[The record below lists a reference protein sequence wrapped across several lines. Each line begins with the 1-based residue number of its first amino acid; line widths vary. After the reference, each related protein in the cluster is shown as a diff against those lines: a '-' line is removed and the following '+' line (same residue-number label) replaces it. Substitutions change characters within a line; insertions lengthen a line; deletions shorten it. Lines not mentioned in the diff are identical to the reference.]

1 MDESSNLEIA
11 VLSEGTTKKAFE
23 ERDWPVL
30 RSHLEEIGLDEST
43 LDALLGHLRRT
54 HGFILRYP
62 NQKQELRRDAF
73 LKELRQY
80 VRVSKGEAAEQRVV
94 QEIDLLLH
102 VERGYRSIL
111 LMLDAADI
119 SKLAPNVRVAAYLRC
134 IVGEYADVL
143 RQQEEK
149 TRKLKQLTMPNA
161 PLADTAD
168 GQSISVDAVFN
179 SLVTALSTSLI
190 MESHKNRWH
199 DSRGV
204 ITLPVLPA
212 VGDNEVLLAASTQAL
227 AMCWSRWQRTEERTR
242 FLGGKL
248 EQFTAPNL
256 PSWAPSEATSA
267 TLYTPDEAEFFDYAA
282 NERVLD
288 RLGQQF
294 MEVMTETGAPDRVSG
309 IAGGVPLLPAEIV
322 SLSEFQAA
330 GSLGDI
336 LTYEIANDTERLG
349 GLRLVEWVRGY
360 AVLQQLATDSYE
372 AHRSTSDLATIIP
385 RSDLLIVLERC
396 GLTRPSAEHFI
407 EQVTLKIASDDLFDS
422 PLIQMQDDKLMVFG
436 PALITANLAA
446 VVLSTLATLQ
456 EPLSRKGHSLERAI
470 VSLLQEHQLHARGFK
485 VTRDGQEY
493 EYDAVLAW
501 GNYVFVFECKNRSLS
516 SNRPVNAY
524 YFELGVRSAVR
535 QVKRLAEALRKYPDI
550 LATEMKVALDS
561 QTIVPCVLNSLPY
574 ARTGDL
580 EGVYCTDS
588 SSLQRFLSHRYL
600 FIKSPHR
607 IRKGLTVMH
616 RVAVTSLWKE
626 DRPGPEDLVR
636 QLQEPFQLKLLKAH
650 TELRWGAFPIGP
662 THVVAATEFTRKDW
676 SVESVTKAF
685 GVSAAGV
692 QSTLESIRRQ
702 VRDAKRRVKN
712 KRKRKAKRPK

>member
-1 MDESSNLEIA
+1 MDELSNLEVD

-23 ERDWPVL
+23 ARDWPSL
-30 RSHLEEIGLDEST
+30 RSHLDDIGLDEST
-43 LDALLGHLRRT
+43 FDALLGHLRRAS
-54 HGFILRYP
+54 GFILRYP

-73 LKELRQY
+73 LKDLRQY
-80 VRVSKGEAAEQRVV
+80 VRVSKGEAAEQRVA
-94 QEIDLLLH
+94 QEVDLLLY
-102 VERGYRSIL
+102 VERGYRSVL

-119 SKLAPNVRVAAYLRC
+119 SKLAPDLRVAAYLRC

-143 RQQEEK
+143 RQQEER

-168 GQSISVDAVFN
+168 GQSISVDAIFN
-179 SLVTALSTSLI
+179 SLITALSTSLV
-190 MESHKNRWH
+190 MESHKNKWH
-199 DSRGV
+199 DARGV
-204 ITLPVLPA
+204 ITLPVLST
-212 VGDNEVLLAASTQAL
+212 VGETEVLLAASTQAL

-242 FLGGKL
+242 FLGGKFEL
-248 EQFTAPNL
+248 FTAPNI
-256 PSWAPSEATSA
+256 PSWAPSEAMSA
-267 TLYTPDEAEFFDYAA
+267 TLYTPNEAEFFDYAA

-309 IAGGVPLLPAEIV
+309 IAGPVPLLPAGIV

-336 LTYEIANDTERLG
+336 LKYEITDDTERPG
-349 GLRLVEWVRGY
+349 GLRLLEWVRGY

-372 AHRSTSDLATIIP
+372 AEQSASDLATIVP
-385 RSDLLIVLERC
+385 RSNLLSVLERC

-407 EQVTLKIASDDLFDS
+407 EQVTLKISSDDLFDS
-422 PLIQMQDDKLMVFG
+422 PLIQMQDDRLMVFG

-470 VSLLQEHQLHARGFK
+470 VSLLQERQLHARGFK

-501 GNYVFVFECKNRSLS
+501 GDYVFVFECKNRSLS

-535 QVKRLAEALRKYPDI
+535 QVRRLAEALRKYPDI
-550 LATEMKVALDS
+550 LATEMKVTLDS
-561 QTIVPCVLNSLPY
+561 KTIVPCVLNSLPY

-580 EGVYCTDS
+580 DGVYCTDS
-588 SSLQRFLSHRYL
+588 SSLERFLSHRYL
-600 FIKSPHR
+600 FIKTPHR

-626 DRPGPEDLVR
+626 NRPGPEDFLK
-636 QLQEPFQLKLLKAH
+636 QLKEPFQLKLLKAH
-650 TELRWGAFPIGP
+650 TELRSGTFPIGP
-662 THVVAATEFTRKDW
+662 THVVSAIEFTRKAW
-676 SVESVTKAF
+676 SVESVTAAF
-685 GVSAAGV
+685 GVSAAAAYGAP
-692 QSTLESIRRQ
+692 SNPFGGRFATLSEG
-702 VRDAKRRVKN
+702 
-712 KRKRKAKRPK
+712 